1 MRKQS
6 INVELP
12 IMPEAVKSR
21 INIKGNQISNAI
33 DKRKINAEKKKENKV
48 RSETEKAT

>member
-33 DKRKINAEKKKENKV
+33 DKRKINAEKKKKKQ
-48 RSETEKAT
+48 SKK